1 MISIWIANLA
11 DLAFGDPYGFPHP
24 VRLIGLY
31 ISAFEKIARR
41 ICKDNKSLKLAGVF
55 LTISTVFLSYMT
67 VWALLR
73 AAYYI
78 GGSLRLFV
86 NAFILYT
93 CLAGRCLAKE
103 ASKIAASLK
112 NNDINGSRK
121 LLSYIVGRDT
131 AHMNENDI
139 SRAVIETVSENASDG
154 IIAPLFYMFLGGA
167 PLSMAYK
174 AINTMDSMVGYK
186 NEKYEFFGW
195 ASARLDDIANF
206 IPSRLTSIFMIC
218 GAFVLGLD
226 YKNSHRIVKR
236 DCRNHLSPNSGYPE
250 AAAAGALGIMLGGAN
265 LYFGKLVVKPS
276 IGDKLKDIDGED
288 IKKMIS
294 LMYAAWIISL
304 IVFSIFNS
312 YFTGII
318 LI

>member
-11 DLAFGDPYGFPHP
+11 DLAFGDPYSFPHP

-31 ISAFEKIARR
+31 IDAFEKMARR
-41 ICKDNKSLKLAGVF
+41 ICKDSKTLKLAGIL
-55 LTISTVFLSYMT
+55 LTISTVFLSYII
-67 VWALLR
+67 VWMLLKL
-73 AAYYI
+73 AYYL
-78 GGSLRLFV
+78 GEGFGLFA

-103 ASKIAASLK
+103 ASKIATSLK
-112 NNDINGSRK
+112 GNDVHKSRT

-131 AHMNENDI
+131 EHMNENDI
-139 SRAVIETVSENASDG
+139 SRAVIETVSENTSDG
-154 IIAPLFYMFLGGA
+154 IIAPLLYMFLGGA
-167 PLSMAYK
+167 PLSMVYK
-174 AINTMDSMVGYK
+174 AINTLDSMVGYK
-186 NEKYEFFGW
+186 NERYESFGW
-195 ASARLDDIANF
+195 ASARMDDIANF

-226 YKNSHRIVKR
+226 YKNSYRIVIR
-236 DCRNHLSPNSGYPE
+236 DGRNHLSPNSGYPE
-250 AAAAGALGIMLGGAN
+250 AAAAGALGIRLGGSN
-265 LYFGKLVVKPS
+265 LYFGKLVVKPT
-276 IGDKLKDIDGED
+276 IGDRLKDIDHGD

-304 IVFSIFNS
+304 MVFSIFNS
-312 YFTGII
+312 YFTGIT

>member
-41 ICKDNKSLKLAGVF
+41 ICKDDKSLKLAGIL
-55 LTISTVFLSYMT
+55 LTISTVFFSYMT
-67 VWALLR
+67 VWILLR
-73 AAYYI
+73 AANYI
-78 GGSLRLFV
+78 GEGLELFI
-86 NAFILYT
+86 NTFILYT

-103 ASKIAASLK
+103 ASKIITSLK
-112 NNDINGSRK
+112 GNDIYGSRR

-131 AHMNENDI
+131 AHMDENDI
-139 SRAVIETVSENASDG
+139 SRAVIETVSENTSDG

-226 YKNSHRIVKR
+226 CKNSYRIVLR
-236 DCRNHLSPNSGYPE
+236 DGSNHLSPNSGYPE
-250 AAAAGALGIMLGGAN
+250 AAAAGALGIRLGGPN
-265 LYFGKLVVKPS
+265 LYFGKIVAKPS
-276 IGDKLKDIDGED
+276 IGDKLKDIDRED
-288 IKKMIS
+288 IEKMIF

-304 IVFSIFNS
+304 MIFSILNS

-318 LI
+318 LN

>member
-41 ICKDNKSLKLAGVF
+41 ICKDDKSLKLAGIL
-55 LTISTVFLSYMT
+55 LTISTVFFSYMT
-67 VWALLR
+67 VWILLR
-73 AAYYI
+73 AANYI
-78 GGSLRLFV
+78 GEGLELFI
-86 NAFILYT
+86 NTFILYT

-103 ASKIAASLK
+103 ASKIITSLK
-112 NNDINGSRK
+112 GNDIYGSRR

-131 AHMNENDI
+131 AHMDENDI
-139 SRAVIETVSENASDG
+139 SRAVIETVSENTSDG

-226 YKNSHRIVKR
+226 YKNSYRIALR
-236 DCRNHLSPNSGYPE
+236 DGSNHLSPNSGYPE
-250 AAAAGALGIMLGGAN
+250 AAAAGALGIRLGGPN
-265 LYFGKLVVKPS
+265 LYFGKIVAKPS
-276 IGDKLKDIDGED
+276 IGDKLKDIDRED
-288 IKKMIS
+288 IEKMIF

-304 IVFSIFNS
+304 MIFSILNS

-318 LI
+318 LN